1 MDDKIFGEEQ
11 AHLTATYETLQRIH
25 DNLDEQ
31 ITTTQAQAAQ
41 DLRDLSAEIRPDT
54 HGIEA
59 DEILESLAAIE
70 TLNAVID
77 AYNQAHDLTLDK
89 LRRTLLLLNQPY
101 FAKVSLEMRPG
112 RPARDVY
119 IGVAGMMDEER
130 NPIVV
135 DWRSPVAETYY
146 NQQMGPTSYLV
157 NGKERKVNLLL
168 RRQFS
173 LDRAELLGYF
183 DTDVAIQDS
192 LLLDALRRHH
202 SEKLQDITAT
212 IQREQNEVVRHAD
225 VPCLIVNGIAGSGK
239 TSVLLQRIAYLFY
252 QERDTL
258 SPDQVCL
265 FSPNEVFAS
274 YIDQVLPSL
283 GEANPHVLTW
293 RAFAAEQGARD
304 RNDGRGT
311 APEELRALAEAVPGL
326 RFDERDF
333 GPIVLHD
340 ETLLT
345 AAQIKKASEKY
356 EQFPVGS
363 RRMTLTREE
372 LHRLLERKM
381 GRMAR
386 SDDMQEAMF
395 ALDME
400 EQVQVF
406 GETVDPS
413 NDEEVEQL
421 TRRYVE
427 WRFGDAHDLID
438 SAGWLRIDAIG
449 ERICGHGLNA
459 AEWIWL
465 RDAINGAGGTGT
477 RFVMIDE
484 VQDYTVAQLMV
495 LARHFGRAHFLL
507 LGDEHQAIFADSA
520 RFDQMRE
527 VFGETCGQVD
537 ECRLLTSYRSSPEIT
552 ELFSGLVLDD
562 EQGKSLSSVRE
573 GGVAPRMVA
582 CLETPVYLDAVRA
595 AITQAADAEG
605 LTAVVCAERPRVRW
619 LAKQL
624 GEEARV
630 LGPHDPLP
638 ATGVVILDLPL
649 AKGLEFDRV
658 IVADASAEVYP
669 DTPLA
674 RRQLY
679 TCISRAMHEVTLISQ
694 GPLSPLLG

>member
-11 AHLTATYETLQRIH
+11 AHLTTTYATLQRIH
-25 DNLDEQ
+25 DSLDEQ

-54 HGIEA
+54 QGIEA

-119 IGVAGMMDEER
+119 IGVAGMMDEDR

-173 LDRAELLGYF
+173 LDRDRLLGYF

-258 SPDQVCL
+258 SPDQVYL

-293 RAFAAEQGARD
+293 REFAAEQGARD
-304 RNDGRGT
+304 RNDGRAT
-311 APEELRALAEAVPGL
+311 APADLRALAAAVPEL
-326 RFDERDF
+326 HFDERDF
-333 GPIVLHD
+333 APIVFRD

-345 AAQIKKASEKY
+345 AAQIKKAAEKY
-356 EQFPVGS
+356 AQFPVGS

-386 SDDMQEAMF
+386 SDDMQEAMLG
-395 ALDME
+395 LDME

-413 NDEEVEQL
+413 NDEEIERL

-427 WRFGDAHDLID
+427 WRYGDAHELID

-449 ERICGHGLNA
+449 ERLCGHGLNA

-465 RDAINGAGGTGT
+465 RDAINGAGGAGT

-520 RFDQMRE
+520 TFAQMRE
-527 VFGETCGQVD
+527 VFGEVCGQVD

-562 EQGKSLSSVRE
+562 EEGKSLSSVRE
-573 GGVAPRMVA
+573 GGVAPQLVE
-582 CLETPVYLDAVRA
+582 CLETPAYLDAVRSALHA
-595 AITQAADAEG
+595 AEQADG
-605 LTAVVCAERPRVRW
+605 LTAVVCQERPRVRW

-638 ATGVVILDLPL
+638 AQGVVILDLPL

-658 IVADASAEVYP
+658 IVADASAAVYP